1 MSESISDAGDDAAT
15 NRAVGTVSSD
25 GLLDEDSRANA
36 AADDASR
43 NENGSRHSRSSSYA
57 RQQQHMHFSFNFGSS
72 TSRPSQK
79 SLQEYFSSERSHHG
93 ASNSFG
99 VTFSAQNQLPR
110 LPIPTLEETM
120 EKFPKVLEALQDSKQ
135 QEETE
140 RIVREFLEEEGPELQ
155 GALLEY
161 ERVGIET
168 GHWGS
173 YVEEFWNESY
183 LAPDASVVLNLNPYF
198 VLEDAPDPKVA
209 KDQLKRAAGLCFASV
224 KIASLLQHETLSPD
238 VFKGKPLCMDQF
250 KALFGSSRQPSDGVS
265 DEVHVYSES
274 SHGTDPATRM
284 LSRHSGLPA
293 SNLTH
298 SFSCGHE
305 SQPVLLLS
313 SSVARYRG
321 GGRRRDRHP

>member
-1 MSESISDAGDDAAT
+1 MSESGSDAGDGDDEAAT
-15 NRAVGTVSSD
+15 NRAVGTLSSEE
-25 GLLDEDSRANA
+25 LDESRASFNTTT
-36 AADDASR
+36 DDASR

-57 RQQQHMHFSFNFGSS
+57 RQLQHMHFSFNFGSS

-93 ASNSFG
+93 TSTSFG

-120 EKFPKVLEALQDSKQ
+120 EKFPRVLLALQDSKQ

-140 RIVREFLEEEGPELQ
+140 RIVREFLETDGPTLQ
-155 GALLEY
+155 QSLLEY

-198 VLEDAPDPKVA
+198 VLEDAPDPKIA

-265 DEVHVYSES
+265 DEVHVYSDS
-274 SHGTDPATRM
+274 SHGTLPPTF
-284 LSRHSGLPA
+284 LSVFRPVDTKPHKF
-293 SNLTH
+293 LTVK
-298 SFSCGHE
+298 SWS
-305 SQPVLLLS
+305 
-313 SSVARYRG
+313 
-321 GGRRRDRHP
+321 